1 MLPDRVSNLGSLT
14 YESGALPI
22 ALRGPA
28 TGMGL
33 GVCVCVVVV
42 RSGGVCKGAVRSSSE
57 SRNGIYYWDYRTTSN
72 PSQMIANLGW
82 DPRWHD
88 EERTPN

>member
-1 MLPDRVSNLGSLT
+1 MQTCG
-14 YESGALPI
+14 ESQRDGAWC
-22 ALRGPA
+22 
-28 TGMGL
+28 M
-33 GVCVCVVVV
+33 CVCGGGGGGGGGE
-42 RSGGVCKGAVRSSSE
+42 GGVSGAVRRSSE
-57 SRNGIYYWDYRTTSN
+57 SRNGIYYWDYRTTSS